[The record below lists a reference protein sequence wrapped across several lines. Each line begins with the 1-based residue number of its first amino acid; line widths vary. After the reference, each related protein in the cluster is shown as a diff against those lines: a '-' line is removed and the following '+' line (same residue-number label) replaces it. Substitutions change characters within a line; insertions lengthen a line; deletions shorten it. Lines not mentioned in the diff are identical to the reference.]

1 MVGDPARSRGV
12 ETRWSLWSFSTQT
25 ILWFYDSMKC
35 SALTVYP
42 HTRVVLTSKKSA
54 SELAEADDRASYAFI
69 HVGWLQKTGNI
80 GFTLHLSNVC
90 LIRRKKKICNIVFWC
105 SGVNNWMGEN
115 LLEAVYDLKTFPFAE
130 PIHCVRTHLQ
140 NCRGSFLWRE
150 DIYLDH
156 KRAHLQAGEQWQGN
170 VLINTILNISI
181 FERDW
186 SLFHGKV
193 RRAII
198 FQRRWME
205 CSRRPS
211 IKCDRGFFWPRFWTH
226 CLLVD
231 NKSLRILEVLDELI
245 QISLIKEK
253 DLFLQDLIWKCIEC
267 WGNARSDSRNVSRL

>member
-1 MVGDPARSRGV
+1 
-12 ETRWSLWSFSTQT
+12 
-25 ILWFYDSMKC
+25 MKC

-181 FERDW
+181 FERD
-186 SLFHGKV
+186 
-193 RRAII
+193 
-198 FQRRWME
+198 
-205 CSRRPS
+205 
-211 IKCDRGFFWPRFWTH
+211 
-226 CLLVD
+226 
-231 NKSLRILEVLDELI
+231 
-245 QISLIKEK
+245 
-253 DLFLQDLIWKCIEC
+253 
-267 WGNARSDSRNVSRL
+267 